1 MATPLTA
8 QGIPMPTHAHTP
20 SPPSHPHL
28 LPLGA
33 RHRPQEALDPAT
45 MRARLEALL
54 EAAQGGLLAK
64 FDLVSYE
71 DTYIIQAIEALL
83 ERPGVFQGSDW
94 GLPGTTIVVGLE
106 LDQLCELEA
115 TVFVWAQDET
125 RRERMILD
133 TQLNPVR
140 LHSLIRHCAA
150 LRREGKMGLLPPL
163 HVSLSAELV
172 DYFLRGEATP

>member
-1 MATPLTA
+1 MS
-8 QGIPMPTHAHTP
+8 QHAHL
-20 SPPSHPHL
+20 PHTDPYHRL

-33 RHRPQEALDPAT
+33 LQRPQEALDAPT

-71 DTYIIQAIEALL
+71 DTPLIQTIEALL
-83 ERPGVFQGSDW
+83 ERPGVFQGGDF

-106 LDQLCELEA
+106 IDQLGELEA
-115 TVFVWAQDET
+115 HVYVWAPYEPNWAQSV
-125 RRERMILD
+125 LD
-133 TQLNPVR
+133 AQSNPVR
-140 LHSLIRHCAA
+140 LHSLIRHCAG
-150 LRREGKMGLLPPL
+150 LRRAGKMGLLPPL

-172 DYFLRGEATP
+172 DYFLRG